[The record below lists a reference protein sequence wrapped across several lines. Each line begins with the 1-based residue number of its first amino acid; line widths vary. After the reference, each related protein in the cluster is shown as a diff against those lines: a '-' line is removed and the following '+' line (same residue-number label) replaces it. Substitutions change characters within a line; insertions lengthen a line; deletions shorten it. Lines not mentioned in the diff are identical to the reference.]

1 MSKNRRVTG
10 IASLSTTATASN
22 RRKGDFAM
30 ASAVAASPTFVY
42 RTAVRGKILLFFSC
56 FALLVLLA
64 LLAIVVGS
72 YGLSLDDVLRT
83 LVGRGEGA
91 MRAVIWEI
99 RLPRIASAV
108 IAGCGLALTGTV
120 FQCLL
125 KNPLASAS
133 TLGISHGAAFGAA
146 FAIVVLGAGGLQN
159 SALRT
164 AAAGQWHLPGI
175 YSVTLFAFVGAL
187 AATLAILALARL
199 RKMTAEAVILAGV
212 ALSALFTSGTILV
225 QYFAADV
232 EIAAVVFWTFGDV
245 ARATWRE
252 IGLMG
257 IATALALAYFVFRQ
271 WDLNALTAGEDV
283 ARGLGVDVDRLR
295 RRGML
300 WAAFVAALIT
310 CFQGVI
316 AFIGLLAPHIARR
329 IVGSDHRLLTPL
341 SCLVGALLLLGSDT
355 LGRIVVGS
363 GALPVGVI
371 TSFMGAPLFIFLLLR
386 GTSR

>member
-1 MSKNRRVTG
+1 MSMGLAVANSPTLAYRL
-10 IASLSTTATASN
+10 AL
-22 RRKGDFAM
+22 RRKK
-30 ASAVAASPTFVY
+30 V
-42 RTAVRGKILLFFSC
+42 LFLSC
-56 FALLVLLA
+56 LALLVLLA
-64 LLAIVVGS
+64 LLAIAVGS
-72 YGLSLDDVLRT
+72 YGLSVRDVLLT
-83 LVGRGEGA
+83 LLGYGEGA
-91 MRAVIWEI
+91 MRPVIWEI

-133 TLGISHGAAFGAA
+133 TLGISHGAAFGAS
-146 FAIVVLGAGGLQN
+146 FAIVILGAGGFQS

-164 AAAGQWHLPGI
+164 AVAGQWNLPGI
-175 YSVTLFAFVGAL
+175 YSITLFAFLGAL
-187 AATLAILALARL
+187 SATLAILALARI

-212 ALSALFTSGTILV
+212 AFSALFTSGTILL

-245 ARATWRE
+245 ARATWRD

-257 IATALALAYFVFRQ
+257 IATAVALGYFMARS
-271 WDLNALTAGEDV
+271 WDLNALTAGEE
-283 ARGLGVDVDRLR
+283 AAKGLGVNVERFR
-295 RRGML
+295 RHGML
-300 WAAFVAALIT
+300 GAAFVAALIT

-329 IVGSDHRLLTPL
+329 LAGSDHRLLTPL
-341 SCLVGALLLLGSDT
+341 SCLVGALLLLGADT
-355 LGRIVVGS
+355 LGRVIVGS

-371 TSFMGAPLFIFLLLR
+371 TSFMGAPLFLFLLLR
-386 GTSR
+386 GAAR

>member
-1 MSKNRRVTG
+1 
-10 IASLSTTATASN
+10 
-22 RRKGDFAM
+22 M
-30 ASAVAASPTFVY
+30 AFAVASSPTLSY
-42 RTAVRGKILLFFSC
+42 RKAVRGKLLLFFSC
-56 FALLVLLA
+56 FALLVLLM

-72 YGLSLDDVLRT
+72 YGLSIGDVLLT
-83 LVGRGEGA
+83 LMGQGEGA

-146 FAIVVLGAGGLQN
+146 FAIVIMGAGGFQS

-164 AAAGQWHLPGI
+164 AAAGQWNLLGI
-175 YSVTLFAFVGAL
+175 YSITLFAFAGAL

-199 RKMTAEAVILAGV
+199 RRMSAEAVILAGV
-212 ALSALFTSGTILV
+212 ALSALFTSGTILL

-245 ARATWRE
+245 ARATWRD
-252 IGLMG
+252 IALMG
-257 IATALALAYFVFRQ
+257 IATVIALGYFMIRQ
-271 WDLNALTAGEDV
+271 WDLNALTAGEEV
-283 ARGLGVDVDRLR
+283 AQGLGVNVDRFR
-295 RRGML
+295 RYAML
-300 WAAFVAALIT
+300 FAAFVAALIT

-329 IVGSDHRLLTPL
+329 LVGSDHRLLTPL
-341 SCLVGALLLLGSDT
+341 SCLVGAILLLGSDT

-371 TSFMGAPLFIFLLLR
+371 TSFMGAPLFLFLLLR

>member
-1 MSKNRRVTG
+1 MDERS
-10 IASLSTTATASN
+10 AATASN
-22 RRKGDFAM
+22 RKKGDFAM
-30 ASAVAASPTFVY
+30 AVAVTSPPTLAY
-42 RTAVRGKILLFFSC
+42 RTAVRGKILILFSC
-56 FALLVLLA
+56 FALLVILM

-72 YGLSLDDVLRT
+72 YSLSIKDVLLT
-83 LVGRGEGA
+83 LMGQGEGA

-108 IAGCGLALTGTV
+108 IAGSGLALTGTV

-146 FAIVVLGAGGLQN
+146 FAIVILGAGGFQS

-164 AAAGQWHLPGI
+164 AASGQWALHGV
-175 YSVTLFAFVGAL
+175 YSITLLAFAGAL
-187 AATLAILALARL
+187 AATLSILAIARL
-199 RKMTAEAVILAGV
+199 REMSAEAVILAGV
-212 ALSALFTSGTILV
+212 ALSALFTSGTILL

-245 ARATWRE
+245 ARATWRD

-257 IATALALAYFVFRQ
+257 IATSIALGYFIMRQ
-271 WDLNALTAGEDV
+271 WDLNALTAGEEV
-283 ARGLGVDVDRLR
+283 ARGLGVNVDRFR
-295 RRGML
+295 RRGMF

-316 AFIGLLAPHIARR
+316 AFIGLLAPHIARKL
-329 IVGSDHRLLTPL
+329 VGSDHRLLTPL

-355 LGRIVVGS
+355 LGRIFVGS
-363 GALPVGVI
+363 GSLPVGVI
-371 TSFMGAPLFIFLLLR
+371 TSFMGAPLFLFLLLR

>member
-1 MSKNRRVTG
+1 
-10 IASLSTTATASN
+10 
-22 RRKGDFAM
+22 M
-30 ASAVAASPTFVY
+30 ASAVASSPTFVY

-72 YGLSLDDVLRT
+72 YGLSLGDVLRT

-146 FAIVVLGAGGLQN
+146 FAIVVLGAGGLQS

-175 YSVTLFAFVGAL
+175 CSVTLFAFAGAL

-199 RKMTAEAVILAGV
+199 RRMTAEAVILAGV

-257 IATALALAYFVFRQ
+257 IATALALAYFVFHQ

-355 LGRIVVGS
+355 LGRIVIGS

-386 GTSR
+386 GASR

>member
-1 MSKNRRVTG
+1 MT
-10 IASLSTTATASN
+10 
-22 RRKGDFAM
+22 
-30 ASAVAASPTFVY
+30 SAVADSPAMAY
-42 RTAVRGKILLFFSC
+42 RAALRGKILLFLCGLAVLF
-56 FALLVLLA
+56 LLA
-64 LLAIVVGS
+64 LSAIAVGS
-72 YGLSLDDVLRT
+72 YGLSLGDILGT
-83 LVGRGEGA
+83 LLGRGEGA

-99 RLPRIASAV
+99 RLPRIASALV
-108 IAGCGLALTGTV
+108 AGCGLALTGTV

-133 TLGISHGAAFGAA
+133 TLGVSHGAAFGAA
-146 FAIVVLGAGGLQN
+146 FAIVVMGAGGFQA

-175 YSVTLFAFVGAL
+175 PTITLFAFAGAL

-199 RKMTAEAVILAGV
+199 RRMTAEAVILAGV

-232 EIAAVVFWTFGDV
+232 EVAAVVFWTFGDV

-252 IGLMG
+252 IGLMAA
-257 IATALALAYFVFRQ
+257 ATAAALAWFVLRQ
-271 WDLNALTAGEDV
+271 WDLNALTAGEDA

-329 IVGSDHRLLTPL
+329 LVGSDHRLLIPL
-341 SCLVGALLLLGSDT
+341 SCLVGAILLLGADT
-355 LGRIVVGS
+355 LGRLLVGS

-371 TSFMGAPLFIFLLLR
+371 TSFMGAPLFLFLLLR
-386 GTSR
+386 GARR